1 EGGGRKGVAKPE
13 EKTAR
18 RRTPR
23 AMVSLAA
30 ARARTVA
37 RIGPMQGVQP
47 KANAKP
53 RKKPLQTPG
62 CAMLPRRWTSRL
74 SQRAIEG
81 PKKPMSESEK
91 KCEAPRPAKRGAPR
105 KSAAIPR
112 ATKMT

>member
-1 EGGGRKGVAKPE
+1 
-13 EKTAR
+13 
-18 RRTPR
+18 
-23 AMVSLAA
+23 MVSLAA

-37 RIGPMQGVQP
+37 RMGPMQGVQP

-91 KCEAPRPAKRGAPR
+91 KVRRAGTGKEG
-105 KSAAIPR
+105 R
-112 ATKMT
+112 ATEKRRNPKSEKNDTEDDP